1 MKKIVITLLLFAMVS
16 ISMTACGKEEHTAN
30 YKEGH
35 SVNYDNALLA
45 THYNA
50 LEELAYDAGLII
62 EAELTGKT
70 KEIPFRSTRYK
81 LTEVKVKKVIKGDIA
96 LNSNVV
102 QLLEIASLSMDPHKN
117 NILFLDKYE
126 GPVTNDAHVV
136 VGLYQGR
143 FKINDDNLV
152 VYDADKSNGVKHFQ
166 AAVEGLDTRTFEQ
179 QIQEAIKN
187 ARPPKSNLPQ
197 LSEAEQKLAEEE
209 SHKIFL
215 EDRKRIEEEE
225 KRIAEEKKLKEGA
238 NK

>member
-1 MKKIVITLLLFAMVS
+1 MKKIVIILVLIAMVS

-35 SVNYDNALLA
+35 SANYDNALLA

-50 LEELAYDAGLII
+50 LEELAYDAELII
-62 EAELTGKT
+62 EAELTGKS

-81 LTEVKVKKVIKGDIA
+81 LTEVNVNKVMKGNIE
-96 LNSNVV
+96 LKSNVI

-126 GPVTNDAHVV
+126 GPVANDAYVV

-152 VYDADKSNGVKHFQ
+152 VYDADKNNGVKHFQ
-166 AAVEGLDTRTFEQ
+166 ASVEGLDTRTFEQ

-187 ARPPKSNLPQ
+187 ARPPKPNLPQ

-209 SHKIFL
+209 SHKIYL

-225 KRIAEEKKLKEGA
+225 KQKENS